1 MLPEMKELAELVEP
15 HVWWSDGDWE
25 TTPEYFGSQEFLGQA
40 HHMLSQLL
48 NLQFFFTKFSFF
60 CISTT

>member
-25 TTPEYFGSQEFLGQA
+25 TTYDLITCFHEFCNYE
-40 HHMLSQLL
+40 STI
-48 NLQFFFTKFSFF
+48 FFYKILFV
-60 CISTT
+60 

>member
-25 TTPEYFGSQEFLGQA
+25 TTPEYFGSKEFLGQA
-40 HHMLSQLL
+40 HHMFSRFL
-48 NLQFFFTKFSFF
+48 NLPFFS
-60 CISTT
+60 